1 MNTRNIIKLFKE
13 NYNIAVGENFVPNH
27 HGGLNLDISGVVFNL
42 HAGVAI
48 STAKISFISLNYETN
63 DRKELYKALEKIKTY
78 FDIEVDIEYGLDF
91 STAFITSWKIDDELN
106 ISTKL
111 ILYDWINS
119 SIPRYKIE
127 LRVEKE

>member
-13 NYNIAVGENFVPNH
+13 NYDVAIGTDFVPNRH
-27 HGGLNLDISGVVFNL
+27 EGLNIDISGVVFNL
-42 HAGVAI
+42 HIGVDI
-48 STAKISFISLNYETN
+48 TDKISFVSLYYKTD

-78 FDIEVDIEYGLDF
+78 FDIDVDIEYELDF
-91 STAFITSWKIDDELN
+91 STAYLTSWEMDNELN

-119 SIPRYKIE
+119 SVPRYKVE
-127 LRVEKE
+127 LKIEKE